1 MRVIRNL
8 LESSGLAHRS
18 AELVTIALGS
28 ALSVG
33 TAVFIGTRIPGLA
46 LCLTV
51 MSMVVWLEVL
61 RAAASRRQRRLDS
74 IWPVVFDSLRSG
86 AQSGMPIGEQLEY
99 LALEG
104 PEELREQFGLL
115 MKEIERGDDTELA
128 LGHFKNRIGSRSA
141 DFLAIVLLLVEEV
154 GGRGEADNWEQ
165 AARDIRQEQAVIAQ
179 VRAKQGWVLGSAKI
193 ALLAPWL
200 ICLLL
205 LNLEQNRLA
214 FSTYQGSLV
223 LVMGLLLSLFA
234 YFLTNVLGR
243 IRLPER
249 VFNVG

>member
-28 ALSVG
+28 ALLVG
-33 TAVFIGTRIPGLA
+33 TAVSIGTQIPGLA

-51 MSMVVWLEVL
+51 MSLVVWLEVL
-61 RAAASRRQRRLDS
+61 RAAASRRQRRLDN
-74 IWPVVFDSLRSG
+74 IWPAVFDSLRSG
-86 AQSGMPIGEQLEY
+86 AQSGMPIAEQLEY

-115 MKEIERGDDTELA
+115 LKEIERGDDTEVA
-128 LGHFKNRIGSRSA
+128 LEQFKNRIGSRSA

-165 AARDIRQEQAVIAQ
+165 AARDIRQEQAVITQ

-205 LNLEQNRLA
+205 LNLEQNRMA

-223 LVMGLLLSLFA
+223 LVTGLLLSLFA
-234 YFLTNVLGR
+234 YFLTNLLGR
-243 IRLPER
+243 LRLPER

>member
-1 MRVIRNL
+1 MIRNL

-28 ALSVG
+28 ALLVG

-51 MSMVVWLEVL
+51 MSLVVWLEVL

-115 MKEIERGDDTELA
+115 LKEIERGEDTEVA
-128 LGHFKNRIGSRSA
+128 LEHFKNRIGSRSA

-205 LNLEQNRLA
+205 LNLEQNRMA

>member
-1 MRVIRNL
+1 MIRNL

-28 ALSVG
+28 ALLVG
-33 TAVFIGTRIPGLA
+33 MAVFIGTRIPGLA

-51 MSMVVWLEVL
+51 MSLVVWLEVL

-115 MKEIERGDDTELA
+115 LKEIERGDDTEVA
-128 LGHFKNRIGSRSA
+128 LEHFKNRMGSRSA

-205 LNLEQNRLA
+205 LNVEQNRLA
-214 FSTYQGSLV
+214 FSTHQGSLV

-234 YFLTNVLGR
+234 YFLTNLLGR
-243 IRLPER
+243 LRLPER

>member
-1 MRVIRNL
+1 MQVLRNL

-28 ALSVG
+28 ALLVG
-33 TAVFIGTRIPGLA
+33 TLVFIGTRIPGLA

-51 MSMVVWLEVL
+51 MSLVVWLEVL
-61 RAAASRRQRRLDS
+61 RAAASRRQRRLHS

-86 AQSGMPIGEQLEY
+86 AESGMPIGEQLEY

-115 MKEIERGDDTELA
+115 LKEIERGDDTEVA
-128 LGHFKNRIGSRSA
+128 LEHFKNRIGSRSA
-141 DFLAIVLLLVEEV
+141 DFLALVLLLVEEV

-205 LNLEQNRLA
+205 LNLEQNRMA
-214 FSTYQGSLV
+214 FSTHQGSLV

-234 YFLTNVLGR
+234 YFLTNLLGR
-243 IRLPER
+243 LRLPER

>member
-28 ALSVG
+28 ALLVG
-33 TAVFIGTRIPGLA
+33 SAVFIGTRIPGLA

-51 MSMVVWLEVL
+51 MSLVVWLEVL

-86 AQSGMPIGEQLEY
+86 AQSGMPVAEQLEY

-115 MKEIERGDDTELA
+115 LKEIERGEDTEVA
-128 LGHFKNRIGSRSA
+128 LEHFKNRIGSRSA

-165 AARDIRQEQAVIAQ
+165 AAKDIRQEQAVIAQ

-214 FSTYQGSLV
+214 FSTHQGSFV
-223 LVMGLLLSLFA
+223 LVTGLLLSLFA
-234 YFLTNVLGR
+234 YFLTNLLGR
-243 IRLPER
+243 LRLPER